1 MYNNK
6 EKKTKD
12 ISIKIDS
19 SRIRYTNKEID
30 INITIIE
37 IKQEEDKI
45 NIGNY
50 LEIEEEEMTEDEC
63 RKRSIYYITLSK

>member
-45 NIGNY
+45 NI
-50 LEIEEEEMTEDEC
+50 I
-63 RKRSIYYITLSK
+63 I